1 MSGPLEGIKVL
12 ELSRVGPGEF
22 CTLMLADMGAEV
34 IKIEAPPSAMP
45 AAFGGSPGSAE
56 ARKLVANYLNRN
68 KKSITLNLKDPSG
81 QKILQELA
89 KGADVLVEG
98 FRPGVMKRLGG
109 DYETLRQINP
119 RLIYCSLSGFGQD
132 GPYRDLPAH
141 DINYL
146 SLAGVLNLIGEPDQ
160 PPAIPLNIIAD
171 YAGASMHGM
180 AGIMLALFARERT
193 GKGQLVDISYLDT
206 TFALLAASPPII
218 QYLMNGTVPGRG
230 KGVFSGHYPYYA
242 VYETKDNK
250 LISIGCTEPWLW
262 ENFCNAVERP
272 ELKKVGPKLEDFSQP
287 ANEQHY
293 KAKLELGELFR
304 SKTQEEWFEFLSKA
318 DVCVGKVYEV
328 EEVFADPQLRHRKMA
343 FEVDHPQ
350 AGRVRQVGMALK
362 LSETPG
368 SVRSFAP
375 YLGQH
380 TEEILKGLGY
390 SAEGIAQLREKQ
402 VI

>member
-1 MSGPLEGIKVL
+1 MSGPLEGITVL

-22 CTLMLADMGAEV
+22 CTMILADMGAQV
-34 IKIEAPPSAMP
+34 IKIEAPLSAMP
-45 AAFGGSPGSAE
+45 AGFGGSPAPE
-56 ARKLVANYLNRN
+56 ETRKLVASYINRN
-68 KKSITLNLKDPSG
+68 KKSLTLNLKDPSG

-109 DYETLRQINP
+109 DYETLRDVNP

-146 SLAGVLNLIGEPDQ
+146 ALAGVLNLIGEPDR
-160 PPAIPLNIIAD
+160 PPAIPLNLIAD
-171 YAGASMHGM
+171 YAGASLHGVI
-180 AGIMLALFARERT
+180 GILLALWARQHT
-193 GKGQLVDISYLDT
+193 GKGQHVDISYLDT
-206 TFALLAASPPII
+206 TIALLAASPPIAD
-218 QYLMNGTVPGRG
+218 YLTEGVVPARG
-230 KGVFSGHYPYYA
+230 KGFFSGQYAYYST
-242 VYETKDNK
+242 YETKDDK

-262 ENFCNAVERP
+262 DNFCDAIQRP
-272 ELKKVGPKLEDFSQP
+272 DLKALGLKPGDFSQP
-287 ANEQHY
+287 AGEDHRKG
-293 KAKLELGELFR
+293 KAELAALFR
-304 SKTQEEWFEFLSKA
+304 TKTRDEWFEFLSRF

-328 EEVFADPQLRHRKMA
+328 EEVFADPQVRHRKMA
-343 FEVDHPQ
+343 TEVDHPQ
-350 AGRVRQVGMALK
+350 AGKVTQIGVALK

-368 SVRSFAP
+368 SIRSFAP

-380 TEEILKGLGY
+380 TEEVLEELGY
-390 SAEGIAQLREKQ
+390 SPQDIAQLREKQ